1 MITEGYS
8 RYACDVQGCGESAFA
23 LPQTDVAD
31 GYVLRRRIDA
41 EGVER
46 KLLLCP
52 AHAAAYA
59 RIVRA
64 CDAAY
69 AEFEKTG
76 VAGLATQAQLDAA
89 EARAEERDT
98 AARWWSEK
106 HRALQA
112 EFDAYRA
119 AHPEG
124 GDA

>member
-8 RYACDVQGCGESAFA
+8 RYACDVQGCAESAFA
-23 LPQTDVAD
+23 LPHTDAAD

-41 EGVER
+41 EGMER
-46 KLLLCP
+46 KLLICP
-52 AHAAAYA
+52 AHAVAYA
-59 RIVRA
+59 EIVRA

-76 VAGLATQAQLDAA
+76 RASLATQAQLAEA
-89 EARAEERDT
+89 EARAEERDK
-98 AARWWSEK
+98 AAKWWSDK
-106 HRALQA
+106 HKALQA